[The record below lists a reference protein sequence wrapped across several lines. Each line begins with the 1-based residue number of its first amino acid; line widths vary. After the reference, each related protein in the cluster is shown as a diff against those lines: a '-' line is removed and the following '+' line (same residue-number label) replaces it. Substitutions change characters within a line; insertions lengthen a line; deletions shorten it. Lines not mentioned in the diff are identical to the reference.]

1 MLLKGPSHTPHMDM
15 LHEYFPDAK
24 FVQIHRDPVTCVASM
39 GKVVWM
45 LHQLQPIQGKDSIA
59 DSTRTQTFYQG
70 HCLRENLRI
79 RAAHPDIQI
88 QDYYYEDVRD
98 DAAGLDR
105 KSTRLNSSHY
115 CASGMPSF
123 SCYKK

>member
-70 HCLRENLRI
+70 HFLRANLRI
-79 RAAHPDIQI
+79 PAAHPEIPI
-88 QDYYYEDVRD
+88 QDYYYERLDERRVGKECVR
-98 DAAGLDR
+98 
-105 KSTRLNSSHY
+105 K
-115 CASGMPSF
+115 C
-123 SCYKK
+123 

>member
-45 LHQLQPIQGKDSIA
+45 LHQLQPIQGKDSID
-59 DSTRTQTFYQG
+59 DSTRTQTSYQG

-79 RAAHPDIQI
+79 RGAHPDIPKI
-88 QDYYYEDVRD
+88 GR
-98 DAAGLDR
+98 
-105 KSTRLNSSHY
+105 
-115 CASGMPSF
+115 ASWRERGCHSG
-123 SCYKK
+123 